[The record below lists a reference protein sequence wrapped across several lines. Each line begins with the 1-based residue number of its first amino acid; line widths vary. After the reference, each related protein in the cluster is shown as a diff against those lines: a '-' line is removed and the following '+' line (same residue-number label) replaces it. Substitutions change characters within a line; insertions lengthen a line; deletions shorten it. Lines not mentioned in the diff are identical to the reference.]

1 MNATPEIDSI
11 LRETQQHLQA
21 RRFAMAARTLRH
33 AAEIAPDD
41 PRVDLLSATT
51 AGARHDH
58 AGVLV
63 AIDRAIGKGLDPP
76 PQIRFARI
84 HALYTLGRITDAL
97 AEIDAIGPDSPSG
110 IAPPGSP
117 LAHNLLGLRAKCLER
132 DGDLDDLTATLDRLI
147 KIEGPSPRLERLQ
160 ATAERRRGDRD
171 AAIARL
177 EATLA
182 RPGLTPPDRIGVGF
196 DLARLLDAA
205 GRYDDAFAA
214 AAAANEVAPPP
225 FDAAADA
232 RAVDAII
239 ASTDAATMA
248 DLPRSTVDSQQPVFI
263 VGMPRS
269 GTSLLEQVIAA
280 HPEAAGVG
288 ERQDP
293 FILLEDL
300 ELETGAAFPQAVA
313 AAGPGRLDAAARTY
327 LGMLETIAGDAARVT
342 NKALGLDRVVGF
354 LAAMLPGARFIWIH
368 RDPRDAILS
377 AYLHQIHQPWAW
389 RIADLAAAHESH
401 RRLREHWTS
410 VLSDRSHAV
419 RYETL
424 VADPDATIDAA
435 IGFLGLPT
443 DPACQRFHES
453 DRAVMTPSHDQ
464 VRRPMNASAIDRWQ
478 RYRKHLGDLV

>member
-1 MNATPEIDSI
+1 MTATPEIESA
-11 LRETQQHLQA
+11 LRKAQQHLQA
-21 RRFAMAARTLRH
+21 RRFAAAAQTLRR

-41 PRVDLLSATT
+41 PRVDLLTAST

-84 HALYTLGRITDAL
+84 HALYTLGRLADAL
-97 AEIDAIGPDSPSG
+97 AEIDAIAPESTSG

-132 DGDLDDLTATLDRLI
+132 DGDLDDLAATLDRLGA
-147 KIEGPSPRLERLQ
+147 IEGPSPRLERIR
-160 ATAERRRGDRD
+160 ATVERRRGDRD

-177 EATLA
+177 EAILTRPHLA
-182 RPGLTPPDRIGVGF
+182 PPDRVGVGF

-205 GRYDDAFAA
+205 GRFDDAFAA

-232 RAVDAII
+232 RTVDAII
-239 ASTDAATMA
+239 AATDAATMNG
-248 DLPRSTVDSQQPVFI
+248 LPRSSVDSPQPVFI

-280 HPEAAGVG
+280 HPHAAGVG

-300 ELETGAAFPQAVA
+300 ELEAGTVFPQAVTA
-313 AAGPGRLDAAARTY
+313 APEGRLDAAAAAY
-327 LGMLETIAGDAARVT
+327 LRMLKTVAGDAARVT

-354 LAAMLPGARFIWIH
+354 LAAILPGARFIWIH

-389 RIADLAAAHESH
+389 RLADLAAAHDAH

-410 VLSDRSHAV
+410 VLPDRSLVV
-419 RYETL
+419 RYETM
-424 VADPDATIDAA
+424 VADPDPTIDAA
-435 IGFLGLPT
+435 IGFLGLPP
-443 DPACQRFHES
+443 DPACHRFHES
-453 DRAVMTPSHDQ
+453 ARAVMTPSHDQ
-464 VRRPMNASAIDRWQ
+464 VRRPMNASAIDRWKRYQ
-478 RYRKHLGDLV
+478 RHLGGLL